1 MEKAS
6 RTQAIFDWPRCKRLR
21 PLLHR
26 PVHRQPPRGEEG
38 EGGRGAA
45 GRGREGRGRRDGAAA
60 GVFQIITS
68 SCGGGGLP
76 W

>member
-1 MEKAS
+1 MAH
-6 RTQAIFDWPRCKRLR
+6 RTQHLRLASVMQKTAWL
-21 PLLHR
+21 LLHR
-26 PVHRQPPRGEEG
+26 PVHRGNPRG
-38 EGGRGAA
+38 GGVVVARRGD
-45 GRGREGRGRRDGAAA
+45 GDGAAA